1 MMQFRLGSV
10 ALGVG
15 LSAVTLGVCAAQQQ
29 GKKQIYRGQR
39 PAVVMAGQT
48 TVVKL
53 IGQDLAP
60 AEIKFAEPGLT
71 AKIVKT
77 GPNAGANDA
86 EKKLGNTA
94 VEVEVTLPADAGPGL
109 HPFELTGEGV
119 QPAIGKLLVDVAAP
133 EVQEKE
139 PNNALSTPQVLPS
152 GPVTVTGKLDD
163 GSDVYR
169 FEARKGERWRIEIF
183 ARRTGTNLMFEPILR
198 LRDPRLAS
206 VRAAVDQ
213 GEDCFIEYTAAADGP
228 HVIEVFDG
236 DFRGGGGDWTYR
248 LTLRRL

>member
-1 MMQFRLGSV
+1 MKKYGIGSV
-10 ALGVG
+10 ALCVG
-15 LSAVTLGVCAAQQQ
+15 LGALTLGVCSAQQQ
-29 GKKQIYRGQR
+29 MKKQIYRGQR
-39 PAVVMAGQT
+39 PAWAMAGQT

-60 AEIKFAEPGLT
+60 TEIKFSEPGIT
-71 AKIVKT
+71 GKIVKT

-86 EKKLGNTA
+86 EKKLGNTT
-94 VEVEVTLPADAGPGL
+94 VEVEVTLPADAKPGFHAFQL
-109 HPFELTGEGV
+109 LGEGV
-119 QPAIGKLLVDVAAP
+119 QPAEGKLLVDVAAP

-139 PNNALSTPQVLPS
+139 PNNGLSTPQELPS

-169 FEARKGERWRIEIF
+169 FEARKGERWRVEIF
-183 ARRTGTNLMFEPILR
+183 ARRAGTNLMFEPILR

-228 HVIEVFDG
+228 HLIEVFDG